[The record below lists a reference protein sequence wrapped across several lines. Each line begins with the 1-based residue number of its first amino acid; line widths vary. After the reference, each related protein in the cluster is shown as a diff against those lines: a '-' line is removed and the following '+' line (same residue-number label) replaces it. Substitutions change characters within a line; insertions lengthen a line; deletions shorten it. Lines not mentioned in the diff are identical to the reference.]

1 MRLTLLLLALSAAL
15 AACVFKPEI
24 RQGNFLSDEKI
35 AQVKP
40 GLTPAQVQFILG
52 KVMVQD
58 PFHPDRWDYV
68 QYVNPNNGK
77 PVENW
82 HVVVYFKDGKV
93 DHVEQLSAKNKDT
106 QLQLPVVSD
115 KTTAQDAAGG
125 P

>member
-1 MRLTLLLLALSAAL
+1 MRRTLLLLALSVAL
-15 AACVFKPEI
+15 AGCVFKPEI
-24 RQGNFLSDEKI
+24 RQGNFLTDEKV

-40 GLTPAQVQFILG
+40 GLTQAQVQFILG
-52 KVMVQD
+52 KVMIQD

-68 QYVNPNNGK
+68 RYVDPNNGK

-93 DHVEQLSAKNKDT
+93 DRVEQLSTQNKDT
-106 QLQLPVVSD
+106 QLQLPAATD
-115 KTTAQDAAGG
+115 KTTSQGSAGG

>member
-1 MRLTLLLLALSAAL
+1 MPRILLLLALFAAL
-15 AACVFKPEI
+15 SACVFKPEI
-24 RQGNFLSDEKI
+24 RQGNFLSDDKI

-93 DHVEQLSAKNKDT
+93 DHVQQLSAQNKDT
-106 QLQLPVVSD
+106 QLELPKVTD
-115 KTTAQDAAGG
+115 KPSAQDSVGG

>member
-15 AACVFKPEI
+15 AGCVFKPEI

-77 PVENW
+77 PIENW

-93 DHVEQLSAKNKDT
+93 DHVEQLSAKNTDT
-106 QLQLPVVSD
+106 QLQLPAVSD